1 MSVEDIEKCARGS
14 LRFKV
19 EELVKSI
26 QGFFEDHHRFQL
38 RGMMR
43 IISELEQEVHSIT
56 ERLRH
61 LMKPHEELIS
71 RLDQLPGV
79 NEVAAQSVISNL
91 GVTLKE
97 FPSMAAL
104 SCWAGLC
111 PGNNESAGK
120 QKSGRHPVRSH
131 PFKTIMVEIA
141 WAAVKKK
148 DSYYKEKYYR
158 LRSRLGPRK
167 AIIAIAHRITKAI
180 YHVIKKGA
188 SFRDLGRDYLD
199 NKDKVRKIRNLMNYA
214 RKLGYLLVPIQA

>member
-1 MSVEDIEKCARGS
+1 
-14 LRFKV
+14 
-19 EELVKSI
+19 
-26 QGFFEDHHRFQL
+26 
-38 RGMMR
+38 
-43 IISELEQEVHSIT
+43 
-56 ERLRH
+56 
-61 LMKPHEELIS
+61 
-71 RLDQLPGV
+71 
-79 NEVAAQSVISNL
+79 
-91 GVTLKE
+91 
-97 FPSMAAL
+97 
-104 SCWAGLC
+104 
-111 PGNNESAGK
+111 
-120 QKSGRHPVRSH
+120 
-131 PFKTIMVEIA
+131 MVEIA